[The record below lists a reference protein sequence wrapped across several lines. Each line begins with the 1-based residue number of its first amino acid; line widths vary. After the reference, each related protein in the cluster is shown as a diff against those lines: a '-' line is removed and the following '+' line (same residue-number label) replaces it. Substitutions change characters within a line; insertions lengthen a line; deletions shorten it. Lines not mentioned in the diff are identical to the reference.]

1 MHRFFRHTI
10 ALALICITCHVS
22 LYAQTSLPM
31 TDPSLISKILSSR
44 PEIERC
50 ILLATP
56 ESLQKA
62 REGLSQTKVIADGD
76 KEALSEIIRGVS
88 AILYPGPKSPTAK
101 KSGIIVRGGTD
112 SASGFFIE
120 KNMTGVTAA
129 YSACLTQLVEAS
141 LGKIFAAPKGTEGS
155 YLTEILPALAIF
167 RSTDKEVARDAIGYA
182 VRFSAAG
189 GQESVIPKMAAARFE
204 RVSGDPT
211 AAYLAYKNLLDEYP
225 TLWPARLALGQI
237 SLEIDQPVNA
247 LGWLEPLAAEQGG
260 NPEFLEAYANAL
272 YRNGRLSEAES
283 PMRKSLEF
291 DSSSGPMALIGAHIL
306 LDRND
311 YSAAQPLLESAAKK
325 KSGDRMYLYLRVVQS
340 RGLNRNDE
348 AIRWARKGLQAY
360 PTDPEIMVLL
370 AGSLFAGPESGHQE
384 AKLLCEEARKLLI
397 KSQERMDPLKT
408 AMREEAEG
416 EATRYLMLDAYNHQD
431 WYAAASLLESSSQ
444 ASLDK
449 SMVATILRKSGRTSE
464 AVSFTSQWFGQ
475 TPSSEDAVEAYLRS
489 LAAAATKSGLA
500 SAGLPGKAD
509 VIPTTP
515 GTSGMG
521 TLSVAGLPGDASIVG
536 LVLQLLSGSYSA
548 RTRSY
553 LFYLRGTL
561 QSDPDQAIDSYRR
574 ALLERADNVEALA
587 ALARSYSKKGD
598 AQKALSYIR
607 QAKSIGIAD
616 SDLLSEMNTLETSLS
631 AQ

>member
-1 MHRFFRHTI
+1 
-10 ALALICITCHVS
+10 
-22 LYAQTSLPM
+22 M
-31 TDPSLISKILSSR
+31 TDPSVISKILSSR

-56 ESLQKA
+56 ESLKKA
-62 REGLSQTKVIADGD
+62 RDGLGQSKVISEADRD
-76 KEALSEIIRGVS
+76 ALSEIIRGVS

-112 SASGFFIE
+112 SASGFFVE
-120 KNMTGVTAA
+120 KNLNGVTPA
-129 YSACLTQLVEAS
+129 YSASLTQLVEAS
-141 LGKIFAAPKGTEGS
+141 LGKIFASPKGTEGS

-182 VRFSAAG
+182 VRFTAAG
-189 GQESVIPKMAAARFE
+189 GPESVIPKLAAARFD
-204 RVSGDPT
+204 RISGDLT
-211 AAYLAYKNLLDEYP
+211 AAYVAYRSLLDAYP
-225 TLWPARLALGQI
+225 SLWPARLALGQI
-237 SLEIDQPVNA
+237 SLDIDQPVNA
-247 LGWLEPLAAEQGG
+247 LNWLESLVAEQDG
-260 NPEFLEAYANAL
+260 NPEFLEAYTTAL
-272 YRNGRLSEAES
+272 YRNDRLSEAEYA
-283 PMRKSLEF
+283 MRKSLEYEPN
-291 DSSSGPMALIGAHIL
+291 SGSIALIGAHIL

-311 YSAAQPLLESAAKK
+311 YSAAQPLLEVASRK
-325 KSGDRMYLYLRVVQS
+325 KSGDRMYLYLRAVQS

-370 AGSLFAGPESGHQE
+370 AGGLFAGPESGHEE
-384 AKLLCEEARKLLI
+384 AKLLCEEARKLLGV
-397 KSQERMDPLKT
+397 KQDRRDPLQT

-416 EATRYLMLDAYNHQD
+416 EAARYLMLDAYSHQD
-431 WYAAASLLESSSQ
+431 WYAAASILETSSQ

-475 TPSSEDAVEAYLRS
+475 APASEDAVEAYLRS

-500 SAGLPGKAD
+500 SAGMPGKPD
-509 VIPTTP
+509 VAPTTP
-515 GTSGMG
+515 GLPGIGSLGS
-521 TLSVAGLPGDASIVG
+521 LGLPGEASIVG
-536 LVLQLLSGSYSA
+536 LVLQLLSGSYSE

-553 LFYLRGTL
+553 LLYLRGTL
-561 QSDPDQAIDSYRR
+561 QSDPDQAIDSYRL

-587 ALARSYSKKGD
+587 ALARTYSKKGD
-598 AQKALSYIR
+598 SQKALYYLR
-607 QAKSIGIAD
+607 QAKAIGIVD
-616 SDLLSEMNTLETSLS
+616 VELLAEMKALETSLS